1 MKSRNKKRLLALV
14 LCMVVA
20 ISNSS
25 FIFASETGQTEYPQE
40 AEVQTQDEAVADDM
54 DVAAYAAD
62 EGQAVAD
69 EQPAAVEQVA
79 TESAA
84 EPETT
89 AVAPAE
95 QPAAEAPAAEQP
107 TTEAPAAQEPA
118 AAPTEEA
125 PATEEEAPGTESAL
139 EGEKLQ
145 EEESEEQTPEENQ
158 EEEAYVQTLEYEDD
172 NVKIHVS
179 AKAEGIIPENASL
192 KVVPLVK
199 QDVTAGMTEEEV
211 QSINEINAQYAVVEQ
226 KLNEKADEEEYDI
239 GGFLAY
245 DISFVDAEGN
255 KAEPN
260 GDVKVTM
267 EYKNAVLPE
276 TIEKENAS
284 DMDVTVMHLEEDA
297 QGNVKQVV
305 DMSQENNKIETI
317 ETTDTQEIK
326 QAVFETNSFSA
337 YAITWKNDI
346 TDVEGNNIKKETY
359 EQYLNDM
366 KAEVEKP
373 QNGNLPITD
382 WKRSSNYVNAD
393 VDLTTEAQD
402 VSASSINRNWW
413 KNVSGLQLD
422 VSDPD
427 KVWDGSRNP
436 KHNYTGYL
444 TNNQLSIY
452 QGKLYDSATWKDHHQ
467 GDNNGSVYRFQGTF
481 DIGDVDPNNYAY
493 TIQQVT
499 GNDRLYIN
507 DDMWVFIY
515 PQGTNLNE
523 TNFMDYLA
531 FWTGT
536 RNQNGS
542 VKYFNTRLGTAATR
556 DGNAGLN
563 NNLIKLTDGWHMV
576 SVKDNAGAIIQSIYN
591 SGNHAKEYVMDV
603 FVDDNAEGG
612 GTYRLTVNRQ
622 QVAKTPVKIKKISST
637 GVALP
642 GAEFSIDDASNSLH
656 YTATSDANGIVSF
669 SLMDGTYTLKET
681 KAPSGYVKTSGT
693 WTVTVSNNSY
703 EISGLTTGT
712 DNIYTV
718 TNNSEKEEALKGLET
733 SKTVEE
739 IDYGKRTYKIKLNA
753 STTGQSPDE
762 DATGASV
769 VLVLDASSSMKDLT
783 DIKNAA
789 QSFVDELEKSSDK
802 SEVSVIW
809 YQGTEGGTYCNVEVS
824 AFAEIG
830 TSYDEITKAI
840 DKGKLDYYATGT
852 PMGKALQ
859 AADDELNSA
868 KYSNKYVI
876 LFTDGLPGHRTSDGA
891 GNDCFNCMVA
901 NNAYKEAGSIKS
913 KAVIYTVG
921 YNLANNGDLLWTPGH
936 SNASEDMEDHDRY
949 WANIWDGYK
958 SKHNTTTSASDF
970 LKEYIATKESGNHKY
985 AYTTNDTTGLQETF
999 KSLAGDIGALYSIQP
1014 SKIVDVIDARFELTD
1029 EQKKEFDKNDE
1040 ITYKENK
1047 DDGTTTITW
1056 IGSSAHIG
1064 NKNSTDNTNKPWSAT
1079 VDIVAK
1085 DDFIGGN
1092 AVPTNTGTSGIYI
1105 TDTDVRRFDK
1115 PTVNVKLLSMEMT
1128 GKEITVYKG
1137 DPVNSSAF
1145 YSELA
1150 KTLTI
1155 KKLDDGETLTAV
1167 QPVPDL
1173 KDDQSALAT
1182 LNKTKTLELGKD
1194 QSYRYTYPGTRTT
1207 DAVGYFTYTYRI
1219 SDNPGVNAINHK
1231 AGDPGTPAEQYTLE
1245 VTFIPYT
1252 VNERTTANGTS
1263 APEANGGTVV
1273 SKNLTKSADY
1283 KVNII
1288 AGSIE
1293 ITKILD
1299 VDKNQNVPDGTTFTF
1314 RVNGP
1319 DNFSKDIPLTVS
1331 YDENTEQYK
1340 ATYTGNELKNLARG
1354 AYTVSE
1360 VAIDNYQ
1367 VKDKPMIGTGTN
1379 TWNTEDTVNDTV
1391 TFDLGY
1397 HKGEND
1403 EKTNVIVNQ
1412 KYNSSDGGVL
1422 GQVTYTNE
1430 AVYKNWS
1437 VIKVSKSSNDQK
1449 LQGAEFTLSKDN
1461 TTYYGRSGEDGK
1473 VQWYKDDKFVNQAD
1487 SISAGT
1493 YTLREVKAPVGY
1505 VLTTDAYIFV
1515 ITKNGALKEVKKGNE
1530 KVPPTL
1536 DNSEYK
1542 IYIQNEVV
1550 YDLPSTG
1557 HTGIF
1562 NILMSGIL
1570 LMFAGILIIY
1580 KMKGK
1585 EVLKK

>member
-25 FIFASETGQTEYPQE
+25 FIFASENGQTEYPQE

-69 EQPAAVEQVA
+69 EQPTAVEQVA
-79 TESAA
+79 A
-84 EPETT
+84 EPETI
-89 AVAPAE
+89 AE
-95 QPAAEAPAAEQP
+95 TQEAQPVAEAPAAEQP
-107 TTEAPAAQEPA
+107 TTEAPAAQASAAQAPA

-125 PATEEEAPGTESAL
+125 PATEEAPGTESAL

-211 QSINEINAQYAVVEQ
+211 QSINEINAQYDVVEQ

-239 GGFLAY
+239 AGFLAY
-245 DISFVDAEGN
+245 DISFVDADGN

-267 EYKNAVLPE
+267 EYKNAALPE

-326 QAVFETNSFSA
+326 QAVFETNSFST
-337 YAITWKNDI
+337 YAITWWNNI
-346 TDVEGNNIKKETY
+346 TDVEGNIINETKY
-359 EQYLNDM
+359 NEYLNAM
-366 KAEVEKP
+366 KAEVEGTQKG
-373 QNGNLPITD
+373 NNLPITD
-382 WKRSSNYVNAD
+382 WKRSSEYVNAD

-402 VSASSINRNWW
+402 VSASSVNQTWW
-413 KNVSGLQLD
+413 KKVSGLNLN
-422 VSDPD
+422 VSDESQ
-427 KVWDGSRNP
+427 VWDGSRNP
-436 KHNYTGYL
+436 THNYTGYL
-444 TNNQLSIY
+444 ANNKLSIY
-452 QGKLYDSATWKDHHQ
+452 KKKLYDSATWKDYHVR
-467 GDNNGSVYRFQGTF
+467 GNANNECVYRFQGTF
-481 DIGDVDPNNYAY
+481 DIGSGDPNYYSY

-499 GNDRLYIN
+499 GNNKLYIN

-515 PQGTNLNE
+515 PQNTTLNE
-523 TNFMDYLA
+523 KNFMNYLA

-536 RNQNGS
+536 RNQNNS

-556 DGNAGLN
+556 DGNASSN
-563 NNLIKLTDGWHMV
+563 NNLTKLTDGWNMV
-576 SVKDNAGAIIQSIYN
+576 SVTDNAGAIIQSVYN
-591 SGNHAKEYVMDV
+591 NGNHETKYVMDV
-603 FVDDNAEGG
+603 FVGDNAEGG
-612 GTYRLTVNRQ
+612 GTYRLTVNKQ
-622 QVAKTPVKIKKISST
+622 QTTKTPIEIKKISTSGRT
-637 GVALP
+637 LS
-642 GAEFSIDDASNSLH
+642 GAEFAVEDDSHSVY
-656 YTATSDANGIVSF
+656 YTATSGSDGIARF
-669 SLMDGTYTLKET
+669 SLMNGTYTLKET
-681 KAPSGYVKTSGT
+681 KAPNGYVKRTDT
-693 WTVTVSNNSY
+693 WRITVNDGNYTITGLEKSDGKYTVSNA
-703 EISGLTTGT
+703 
-712 DNIYTV
+712 
-718 TNNSEKEEALKGLET
+718 SEKEEALKGLT
-733 SKTVEE
+733 SSKTVAVKNYNE
-739 IDYGKRTYKIKLNA
+739 RTYTITLGA
-753 STTGQSPDE
+753 STTGQSAGE
-762 DATGASV
+762 AAKGASV
-769 VLVLDASSSMKDLT
+769 ILVLDESSSMEEGSKSIQ
-783 DIKNAA
+783 DIKDAA
-789 QSFVDELEKSSDK
+789 ISFVNTLQTASKE
-802 SEVSVIW
+802 SEISVIW
-809 YQGTEGGTYCNVEVS
+809 YRGSEDAKYTVTDSGFKTIE
-824 AFAEIG
+824 
-830 TSYDEITKAI
+830 TSYTEIIRAINSGATDEKES
-840 DKGKLDYYATGT
+840 GT
-852 PMGKALQ
+852 PMGKALEKAQ
-859 AADDELNSA
+859 QRLSSA
-868 KYSNKYVI
+868 KYTNKYVV
-876 LFTDGLPGHRTSDGA
+876 LFTDGMPGYWDN
-891 GNDCFNCMVA
+891 NDNKNCMVA
-901 NNAYKEAGSIKS
+901 NNAYNAAKEIK
-913 KAVIYTVG
+913 KTAVLYTVG
-921 YNLANNGDLLWTPGH
+921 YSLSGTLYWKAGH
-936 SNASEDMEDHDRY
+936 SDS
-949 WANIWDGYK
+949 K
-958 SKHNTTTSASDF
+958 SKNHDEDEHSGTSASNF
-970 LKEYIATKESGNHKY
+970 LEQYIATKAQGNQKY
-985 AYTTNDTTGLQETF
+985 AYTTTDNEGLKKTF
-999 KSLAGDIGALYSIQP
+999 ENLAGSIGSLYSIDPKQ
-1014 SKIVDVIDARFELTD
+1014 IVDVIDARFKLTE
-1029 EQKKEFDKNDE
+1029 EQKNKFKANPDINF
-1040 ITYKENK
+1040 TENE
-1047 DDGTTTITW
+1047 DGTTTIIWT
-1056 IGSSAHIG
+1056 GSAAHIG
-1064 NKNSTDNTNKPWSAT
+1064 NVTSTDADNQPWSAT

-1092 AVPTNTGTSGIYI
+1092 AVPTNTETSGIYI
-1105 TDTDVRRFDK
+1105 TDTDVRHFDK

-1137 DPVNSSAF
+1137 DPVNSSEF

-1150 KTLTI
+1150 KTLKI
-1155 KKLDDGETLTAV
+1155 KKLDNGETLTGV
-1167 QPVPDL
+1167 QPVGNGKVTLPVLEDA
-1173 KDDQSALAT
+1173 QLAT
-1182 LNKTKTLELGKD
+1182 LNAKKTLVLGTD
-1194 QSYRYTYPGTRTT
+1194 QSYTYTYPRTT
-1207 DAVGYFTYTYRI
+1207 DAVGYFTYTYKI
-1219 SDNPGVNAINHK
+1219 SDNPGGNAINHK

-1245 VTFIPYT
+1245 VRFIPYT

-1263 APEANGGTVV
+1263 APAENGGTVV
-1273 SKNLTKSADY
+1273 SQNLTKSADY

-1314 RVNGP
+1314 HVAGP
-1319 DNFSKDIPLTVS
+1319 NNFSEDILLTVS
-1331 YDENTEQYK
+1331 YDKSTRQYK
-1340 ATYTGNELKNLARG
+1340 ATYAGNELKNLARG

-1360 VAIDNYQ
+1360 VATDNYQ

-1379 TWNTEDTVNDTV
+1379 TWHTEDTKQDTV

-1403 EKTNVIVNQ
+1403 KKTNVIVNQ

-1437 VIKVSKSSNDQK
+1437 VIKVSKSSDDQK
-1449 LQGAEFTLSKDN
+1449 LQGAEFTLSKDS

-1473 VQWYKDDKFVNQAD
+1473 VQWYTDDKFEKPAD

-1493 YTLREVKAPVGY
+1493 YTLKEVKAPVGY
-1505 VLTTDAYIFV
+1505 VLTTDTYTFV
-1515 ITKNGALKEVKKGNE
+1515 ITKNGALKEVKKDNKKE
-1530 KVPPTL
+1530 QPTL

-1542 IYIQNEVV
+1542 IYIRNEVV

>member
-25 FIFASETGQTEYPQE
+25 FIFASETGQAEYPQE

-79 TESAA
+79 A
-84 EPETT
+84 EQETT
-89 AVAPAE
+89 TGTQAE
-95 QPAAEAPAAEQP
+95 QPAAAAPAAEQP
-107 TTEAPAAQEPA
+107 TIEAPAAEAPAAQEPA
-118 AAPTEEA
+118 AEESQET
-125 PATEEEAPGTESAL
+125 PATEEKTPGTETVV
-139 EGEKLQ
+139 EGEETQ

-172 NVKIHVS
+172 SVKIHVS
-179 AKAEGIIPENASL
+179 AKTEGIIPENASL

-211 QSINEINAQYAVVEQ
+211 QSINEINAQYDVVEQ
-226 KLNEKADEEEYDI
+226 KLNEKADEEEYNI

-245 DISFVDAEGN
+245 DISFVDADGN

-276 TIEKENAS
+276 TIENAS
-284 DMDVTVMHLEEDA
+284 DMNVTVMHLEEDA

-326 QAVFETNSFSA
+326 QAVFETNSFST
-337 YAITWKNDI
+337 YAITWKNGI
-346 TDVEGNNIKKETY
+346 TDVEGYSISKDTY
-359 EQYLNDM
+359 DRYLNEV
-366 KAEVEKP
+366 KAEVEGTQK
-373 QNGNLPITD
+373 GNLPITD
-382 WKRSSNYVNAD
+382 WKRSSKYVNAD
-393 VDLTTEAQD
+393 VNLTTEAQD
-402 VSASSINRNWW
+402 VSASSVNQNWW
-413 KNVSGLQLD
+413 KKVSGLELD
-422 VSDPD
+422 VSDPS
-427 KVWDGSRNP
+427 KVWDGSRNL

-444 TNNQLSIY
+444 ADNKLSIY
-452 QGKLYDSATWKDHHQ
+452 RKKLYDSATWQDHHS
-467 GDNNGSVYRFQGTF
+467 GENNGSVYRFQGTF
-481 DIGDVDPNNYAY
+481 NIGNENPNNYAY

-515 PQGTNLNE
+515 PKNTTLTE
-523 TNFMDYLA
+523 TNFMNYLA

-536 RNQNGS
+536 RNQNNS

-556 DGNAGLN
+556 DGNANSN
-563 NNLIKLTDGWHMV
+563 NNLTKLTDGWNMV
-576 SVKDNAGAIIQSIYN
+576 SVTDNAGAIIQSIYN
-591 SGNHAKEYVMDV
+591 SGNPATEYVMDV
-603 FVDDNAEGG
+603 FVDDNAAGG
-612 GTYRLTVNRQ
+612 GTYRLTVNKK
-622 QVAKTPVKIKKISST
+622 QVVKTPVQIKKISSSD
-637 GVALP
+637 VALP

-703 EISGLTTGT
+703 EISGLTKGN

-733 SKTVEE
+733 SKTVEVKKY
-739 IDYGKRTYKIKLNA
+739 DKRTYQIKLNA

-769 VLVLDASSSMKDLT
+769 VLVLDKSGSMGSLNT
-783 DIKNAA
+783 IQTAA
-789 QSFVDELEKSSDK
+789 KGFVDELKKSSDK

-809 YQGTEGGTYCNVEVS
+809 YSGTEGSSPTVTDS
-824 AFAEIG
+824 DFMEIK
-830 TSYDEITKAI
+830 SNYQRINAAI
-840 DKGKLDYYATGT
+840 GSKGSGSGGT
-852 PMGKALQ
+852 PMGVALQ
-859 AADDELNSA
+859 TAKTRLGSA
-868 KYSNKYVI
+868 KYNAKYVI
-876 LFTDGLPGHRTSDGA
+876 LFTDGMPGYRDPDGR
-891 GNDCFNCMVA
+891 DDICFNCMVA
-901 NNAYKEAGSIKS
+901 NNAYNAAQDIKKS
-913 KAVIYTVG
+913 AVLYTVG
-921 YNLANNGDLLWTPGH
+921 YKLSGKLQWDPGH
-936 SNASEDMEDHDRY
+936 SSTSTDRTEHGGKKYDHQT
-949 WANIWDGYK
+949 K
-958 SKHNTTTSASDF
+958 TSASNF

-985 AYTTNDTTGLQETF
+985 AYTTSDTTGLQETF

-1014 SKIVDVIDARFELTD
+1014 SKIVDVIDARFQLT
-1029 EQKKEFDKNDE
+1029 EAQKRAFDQNKE
-1040 ITYKENK
+1040 ITYKVN

-1056 IGSSAHIG
+1056 TGSSAHIG

-1105 TDTDVRRFDK
+1105 TDTDVRHFDK

-1137 DPVNSSAF
+1137 DPVNSSEF

-1150 KTLTI
+1150 KTLKI
-1155 KKLDDGETLTAV
+1155 KKLDNGETLTGV
-1167 QPVPDL
+1167 QPVGNGKVTLPVL
-1173 KDDQSALAT
+1173 DDAQLAT
-1182 LNKTKTLELGKD
+1182 LNAKKTLALGTD
-1194 QSYRYTYPGTRTT
+1194 QSYTYTYPRTT

-1219 SDNPGVNAINHK
+1219 SDNLGGNANNHK

-1245 VTFIPYT
+1245 VRFIPYT

-1263 APEANGGTVV
+1263 APAENGGTVV
-1273 SKNLTKSADY
+1273 SQNLTKSADY

-1314 RVNGP
+1314 HVAGP
-1319 DNFSKDIPLTVS
+1319 NDFSKDILLTVS
-1331 YDENTEQYK
+1331 YDKSTGQYK
-1340 ATYTGNELKNLARG
+1340 ATNTGDELKNLAIG

-1360 VAIDNYQ
+1360 VATDNYQ
-1367 VKDKPMIGTGTN
+1367 VKDEPMIGNDTN
-1379 TWNTEDTVNDTV
+1379 TWYTKDTKRDTV
-1391 TFDLGY
+1391 TFELGY

-1403 EKTNVIVNQ
+1403 KKTNVIVNQ
-1412 KYNSSDGGVL
+1412 NYDPSDGGVL

-1449 LQGAEFTLSKDN
+1449 LQGAEFTLSKDH

-1473 VQWYKDDKFVNQAD
+1473 VQWYKDDKFMEQAD

-1493 YTLREVKAPVGY
+1493 YTLKEVKAPVGY
-1505 VLTTDAYIFV
+1505 VLTTDTYTFV
-1515 ITKNGALKEVKKGNE
+1515 ITKNGALKEVKKDNE
-1530 KVPPTL
+1530 KVQPTL

-1557 HTGIF
+1557 HSGIF
-1562 NILMSGIL
+1562 NIMMSGIL

>member
-40 AEVQTQDEAVADDM
+40 VQTQDEAVADDM
-54 DVAAYAAD
+54 DVAAYAVD
-62 EGQAVAD
+62 EGQAVAE

-79 TESAA
+79 A
-84 EPETT
+84 EQETT
-89 AVAPAE
+89 TGTQAE
-95 QPAAEAPAAEQP
+95 QPAAAAPAAEQP
-107 TTEAPAAQEPA
+107 TIEAPAAEAPAAQEPA
-118 AAPTEEA
+118 AEESQET
-125 PATEEEAPGTESAL
+125 PATEEKTPGTETVV
-139 EGEKLQ
+139 EGEETQ

-172 NVKIHVS
+172 SVKIHVS
-179 AKAEGIIPENASL
+179 AKTEGIIPENASL

-211 QSINEINAQYAVVEQ
+211 QSINEINAQYDVVEQ
-226 KLNEKADEEEYDI
+226 KLNEKADEEEYNI

-245 DISFVDAEGN
+245 DISFVDADGN

-276 TIEKENAS
+276 TIENAS
-284 DMDVTVMHLEEDA
+284 DMNVTVMHLEEDA

-326 QAVFETNSFSA
+326 QAVFETNSFSP
-337 YAITWKNDI
+337 YAITWWNSI
-346 TDVEGNNIKKETY
+346 TDVEGNRIDEITY
-359 EQYLNDM
+359 NQYLNAM
-366 KAEVEKP
+366 KAEVEGTK
-373 QNGNLPITD
+373 NGNLPITD
-382 WKRSSNYVNAD
+382 WKRSSKYVNAD

-402 VSASSINRNWW
+402 VSASSVNQNWW
-413 KNVSGLQLD
+413 KKVSGLELD
-422 VSDPD
+422 VSEPD
-427 KVWDGSRNP
+427 KVWDGSRNS

-444 TNNQLSIY
+444 ADNKLSIY
-452 QGKLYDSATWKDHHQ
+452 QRKLYDSATWIDHHS
-467 GDNNGSVYRFQGTF
+467 GENNGSVYRFQGTF
-481 DIGDVDPNNYAY
+481 NIGNENPNNYAY

-515 PQGTNLNE
+515 PKDTTLNE
-523 TNFMDYLA
+523 TNFMNYLA

-536 RNQNGS
+536 RNQNNS

-556 DGNAGLN
+556 DGNANSN
-563 NNLIKLTDGWHMV
+563 NNLTKLTDGWNMV
-576 SVKDNAGAIIQSIYN
+576 SVTDNAGAIIQSIYN
-591 SGNHAKEYVMDV
+591 SGNHATEYVMDV
-603 FVDDNAEGG
+603 FVDDNAAGG
-612 GTYRLTVNRQ
+612 GTYRLTVNKQ
-622 QVAKTPVKIKKISST
+622 QVVKTPVQIKKISSS

-642 GAEFSIDDASNSLH
+642 GAEFSIDDTSNSLH

-693 WTVTVSNNSY
+693 WTVTVRDNSY
-703 EISGLTTGT
+703 EISDLTKGT
-712 DNIYTV
+712 DNLYTV

-733 SKTVEE
+733 SKTAKVK
-739 IDYGKRTYKIKLNA
+739 DYVNRTYQIKLNA

-769 VLVLDASSSMKDLT
+769 VLVLDKSGSMGSLNT
-783 DIKNAA
+783 IQTAA
-789 QSFVDELEKSSDK
+789 KGFVDELKKSSDK

-809 YQGTEGGTYCNVEVS
+809 YSGTEGSSPTVTDSG
-824 AFAEIG
+824 FMEIK
-830 TSYDEITKAI
+830 SNYQRINAAI
-840 DKGKLDYYATGT
+840 GSKGSGSGGT
-852 PMGKALQ
+852 PMGVALQ
-859 AADDELNSA
+859 TAKTRLGSA
-868 KYSNKYVI
+868 KYNAKYVI
-876 LFTDGLPGHRTSDGA
+876 LFTDGMPGYRDSDGR
-891 GNDCFNCMVA
+891 DDICFNCMVA
-901 NNAYKEAGSIKS
+901 NNAYNAAQDIKKS
-913 KAVIYTVG
+913 AVLYTVG
-921 YNLANNGDLLWTPGH
+921 YKLSGKLQWDPGH
-936 SNASEDMEDHDRY
+936 SSTSTDRTEHGGKKYDHQT
-949 WANIWDGYK
+949 K
-958 SKHNTTTSASDF
+958 TSASNF

-985 AYTTNDTTGLQETF
+985 AYTTSDTTGLQETF

-1014 SKIVDVIDARFELTD
+1014 SKIVDVIDARFQLTKA
-1029 EQKKEFDKNDE
+1029 QKRAFDQNKE
-1040 ITYKENK
+1040 ITYEVNA
-1047 DDGTTTITW
+1047 DGTTTITW
-1056 IGSSAHIG
+1056 TGSSAHIG

-1105 TDTDVRRFDK
+1105 TDTDVRHFDK

-1137 DPVNSSAF
+1137 DPVNSSEF

-1155 KKLDDGETLTAV
+1155 KKLDNGETLTAV
-1167 QPVPDL
+1167 QPVNNEKVTLPNL
-1173 KDDQSALAT
+1173 EAAQLAT
-1182 LNKTKTLELGKD
+1182 LNGTRTLVLGSD
-1194 QSYRYTYPGTRTT
+1194 QSYTYTYPETT
-1207 DAVGYFTYTYRI
+1207 DAVGYFTYTYKI
-1219 SDNPGVNAINHK
+1219 SDNPGGNASNHK
-1231 AGDPGTPAEQYTLE
+1231 AGNPGTPAEQYTLE

-1263 APEANGGTVV
+1263 APAANGGTVV
-1273 SKNLTKSADY
+1273 SQNLTKSADY

-1314 RVNGP
+1314 HVAGP
-1319 DNFSKDIPLTVS
+1319 NDFSKDILLTVS
-1331 YDENTEQYK
+1331 YDESTRQYK
-1340 ATYTGNELKNLARG
+1340 ATYTGDELKNLARG

-1360 VAIDNYQ
+1360 VATDNYQ
-1367 VKDKPMIGTGTN
+1367 VKDNPIIGTDTN
-1379 TWNTEDTVNDTV
+1379 TWHTEDTEHDTV
-1391 TFDLGY
+1391 TFELGY

-1403 EKTNVIVNQ
+1403 KKTDVIVNQ

-1437 VIKVSKSSNDQK
+1437 VIKVSKSSNAQK

-1473 VQWYKDDKFVNQAD
+1473 VQWYTDDKFENQAD

-1505 VLTTDAYIFV
+1505 VLTTDTYTFV

-1530 KVPPTL
+1530 KVQPTL

-1557 HTGIF
+1557 HSGIF
-1562 NILMSGIL
+1562 NIMMSGIL